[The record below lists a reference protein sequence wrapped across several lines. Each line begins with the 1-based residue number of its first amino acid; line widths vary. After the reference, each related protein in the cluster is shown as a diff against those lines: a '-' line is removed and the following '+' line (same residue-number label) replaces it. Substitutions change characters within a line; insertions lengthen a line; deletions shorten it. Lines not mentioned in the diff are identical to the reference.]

1 MSETAKKRKFK
12 HWAKFVAETPSM
24 VKSGKRV
31 HNNVCIGWA
40 VIRVSLDLHGSVVS
54 EGLIVDRG
62 RARRPEVFG
71 CTDPPIQYDALSLLC
86 LTP

>member
-1 MSETAKKRKFK
+1 MPLPNPNESEILSTGLLDL
-12 HWAKFVAETPSM
+12 PG
-24 VKSGKRV
+24 SGMPAW
-31 HNNVCIGWA
+31 NALPI
-40 VIRVSLDLHGSVVS
+40 LDLHGSVVS

-62 RARRPEVFG
+62 RVRRPEVFG